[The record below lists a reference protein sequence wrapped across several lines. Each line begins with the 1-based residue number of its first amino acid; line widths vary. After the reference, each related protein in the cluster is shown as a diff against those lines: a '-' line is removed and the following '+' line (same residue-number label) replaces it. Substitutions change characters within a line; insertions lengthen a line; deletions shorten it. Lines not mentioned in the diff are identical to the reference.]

1 MKILKVILSVTF
13 FYLSSGVFAQ
23 SNIYNQNGHVKTP
36 IPIDGH
42 AFVQYNGYDNR
53 VLEYPFVREDD
64 ILWSNTYIQK
74 IDLRQK
80 KNHPYYFPL
89 YPVKMGSGNVR
100 MNLADV
106 LLKAV
111 VEDQTLTAY
120 TDEYFD
126 EVKTI
131 DKINKM
137 LFSIDTVEFEDI
149 DSGELVQE
157 IDTIRVE
164 SKDIKEFLI
173 IEDRFFDKKRSVIDV
188 RIIGV
193 CLVAET
199 LNSET
204 FQMEKQKL
212 FWVWYPNARQT
223 LANAFVYNTNNS
235 MERLTFDEMFQK
247 RLFSSIITKES
258 NLYDRSIL
266 DYKKDKMQQV
276 LEANRIKEDIRN
288 LEIDLWEY

>member
-1 MKILKVILSVTF
+1 MQILKVILSATVF
-13 FYLSSGVFAQ
+13 FLSSGLLAQ
-23 SNIYNQNGHVKTP
+23 SNTYNQNGHVKTP
-36 IPIDGH
+36 TPIDGH
-42 AFVQYNGYDNR
+42 AFVQYNDYDGR
-53 VLEYPFVREDD
+53 ILEYPFVREDD

-74 IDLRQK
+74 VDLRQK

-89 YPVKMGSGNVR
+89 YPVKVGSGNVR
-100 MNLADV
+100 MSFSDV

-164 SKDIKEFLI
+164 AKDIKEFLI
-173 IEDRFFDKKRSVIDV
+173 LEDRFFDKKRSVIDV
-188 RIIGV
+188 RILGV

-199 LNSET
+199 LNAET

-223 LANAFVYNTNNS
+223 LANSMVHNTNNS

-266 DYKKDKMQQV
+266 DYKKDKMQQI
-276 LEANRIKEDIRN
+276 LEADRIKNDIRN

>member
-1 MKILKVILSVTF
+1 MQILKVIFSATF
-13 FYLSSGVFAQ
+13 FCISLGLFAQ
-23 SNIYNQNGHVKTP
+23 SNVYDQNGHIKTP
-36 IPIDGH
+36 TPQDGH
-42 AFVQYNGYDNR
+42 AFVNYNDYDGR

-80 KNHPYYFPL
+80 VNHPFYFPL
-89 YPVKMGSGNVR
+89 YPVKVGSGVVR
-100 MNLADV
+100 RNLADV

-111 VEDQTLTAY
+111 VEDKTLTAY
-120 TDEYFD
+120 SDEYFD
-126 EVKTI
+126 EIKTI

-173 IEDRFFDKKRSVIDV
+173 LEDRFFDKKRSVIDV
-188 RIIGV
+188 RILGV

-212 FWVWYPNARQT
+212 FWVWYPSARQT
-223 LANAFVYNTNNS
+223 LANSAVHNTNNS
-235 MERLTFDEMFQK
+235 MERLTFDEIFQK
-247 RLFSSIITKES
+247 RLFSSIIQKEY

-276 LEANRIKEDIRN
+276 LEADRIKNDIRN

>member
-1 MKILKVILSVTF
+1 MKILKVILCVTF

>member
-1 MKILKVILSVTF
+1 MQILKVIFSATF
-13 FYLSSGVFAQ
+13 FCISLGLFAQ
-23 SNIYNQNGHVKTP
+23 SNVNNQIGHIKTP
-36 IPIDGH
+36 TPLDGH
-42 AFVQYNGYDNR
+42 AFVNYNDYDGR

-80 KNHPYYFPL
+80 VNHPFYFPL
-89 YPVKMGSGNVR
+89 YPVKVGSGVVR
-100 MNLADV
+100 RNLADV

-111 VEDQTLTAY
+111 VEDKTLTAY
-120 TDEYFD
+120 SDEYFD
-126 EVKTI
+126 EIKTI

-173 IEDRFFDKKRSVIDV
+173 LEDRFFDKKRSVIDV
-188 RIIGV
+188 RILGV

-199 LNSET
+199 LNAET

-212 FWVWYPNARQT
+212 FWVWYPSARQT
-223 LANAFVYNTNNS
+223 LANSAVYNTNNS
-235 MERLTFDEMFQK
+235 MERLTFDEIFQK
-247 RLFSSIITKES
+247 RLFSSIIQKES

-276 LEANRIKEDIRN
+276 LEADRIKNDIRN